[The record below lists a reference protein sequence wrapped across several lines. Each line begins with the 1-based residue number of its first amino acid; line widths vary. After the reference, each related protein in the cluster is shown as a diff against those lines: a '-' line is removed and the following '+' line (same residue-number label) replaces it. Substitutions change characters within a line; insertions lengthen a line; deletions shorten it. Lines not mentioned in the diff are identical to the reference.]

1 MLGTVVVAPS
11 TPPRDMALGPS
22 KSGDYASK
30 AKDNLTSRS
39 TRCPKQKQTDLLH
52 MIARQHLLNH
62 LSAVSNVG

>member
-30 AKDNLTSRS
+30 AKDNLTS
-39 TRCPKQKQTDLLH
+39 KEY
-52 MIARQHLLNH
+52 
-62 LSAVSNVG
+62 